1 MTAILLVVVTAFIL
15 FGVPI
20 AISLGLGSVVVLVFM
35 SHDPIVI
42 VSQKLLEVGDHFPL
56 VAIPMFIFAGFLMD
70 TGGLSERIVRA
81 VAAVLGFVRGG
92 LSIVAVVTCMLFA
105 GVSGSAVAD
114 AAAVGAV
121 VLRPMKER
129 GYDPAFS
136 ACLIGAAGTIGP
148 IIPPSISLYHH
159 LRRCDWHMDHQ
170 AFSGGRHSRHSDG
183 LSLIVVAYWT
193 AVRRNYPRRVFTSAI
208 S

>member
-1 MTAILLVVVTAFIL
+1 
-15 FGVPI
+15 
-20 AISLGLGSVVVLVFM
+20 M

-129 GYDPAFS
+129 GYDPRHF
-136 ACLIGAAGTIGP
+136 
-148 IIPPSISLYHH
+148 
-159 LRRCDWHMDHQ
+159 RR
-170 AFSGGRHSRHSDG
+170 A
-183 LSLIVVAYWT
+183 
-193 AVRRNYPRRVFTSAI
+193 
-208 S
+208 